1 MSEVLFSSGTQAI
14 LDRYH
19 QFLFENQALVLE
31 IEYKILSPSDQMKYI
46 LVEHL
51 KIEEKVASA
60 VVLEFN
66 TVTKRELGL

>member
-1 MSEVLFSSGTQAI
+1 
-14 LDRYH
+14 
-19 QFLFENQALVLE
+19 
-31 IEYKILSPSDQMKYI
+31 MKYI